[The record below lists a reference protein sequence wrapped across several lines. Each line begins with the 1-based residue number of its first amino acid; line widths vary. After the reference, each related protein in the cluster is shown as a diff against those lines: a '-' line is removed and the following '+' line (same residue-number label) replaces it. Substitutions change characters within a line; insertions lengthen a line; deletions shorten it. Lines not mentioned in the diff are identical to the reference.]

1 MIGPIGTAA
10 GEHITGAYKAG
21 FGYWSDQDSK

>member
-10 GEHITGAYKAG
+10 GERITGAYKAG